1 MKKMTLPVFLLV
13 GLLGFS
19 ACTKKT
25 ETTKPARQV
34 NLAIWGNYLAPEEQ
48 KLFTDKTGIQLNIT
62 NYSSNEELLAKLQA
76 GASGFDV
83 IVPSDYMIE
92 IMTKMGILEKLDR
105 AQLSHFNEIN
115 PEFLGQTYDPKNEV
129 SVPYAWSVTGIA
141 IQRDLFKGTI
151 KTWKDFFENKEL
163 AGKISLLDDARE
175 VLGAALKSKGLSYN
189 TSNPADLKKAKDVLL
204 DVRKRVKMFRSDMVD
219 SLVNKEVAAGQ
230 AYSTDSNQAWK
241 KTQGHIDFVV
251 PEEGSTFGMDNLAI
265 IKGSKNVTEAHEL
278 INFMLQPQINA
289 LFVQNIM
296 AGPVLLHTVDF
307 LPEEIKKNKT
317 LFPGPNFLKKMEK
330 IHDLGETTRLYDE
343 AWTEVKSR

>member
-1 MKKMTLPVFLLV
+1 MKKTARALFLISA
-13 GLLGFS
+13 LLGFS
-19 ACTKKT
+19 ACTKKG
-25 ETTKPARQV
+25 ESAKPQRQV

-48 KLFTDKTGIQLNIT
+48 KLFTEKTGIQLNVT

-76 GASGFDV
+76 GASGYDV
-83 IVPSDYMIE
+83 VVPSDYMIE

-105 AQLSHFNEIN
+105 AQLSNFSEIN
-115 PEFLGQTYDPKNEV
+115 PDFLGQTYDPKNEV

-163 AGKISLLDDARE
+163 SGKISLLDDARE

-189 TSNPADLKKAKDVLL
+189 TTNPADLKKAKDVLL
-204 DVRKRVKMFRSDMVD
+204 DVRKRVKMFRSDMVE

-230 AYSTDSNQAWK
+230 AYSTDANQAWK
-241 KTQGHIDFVV
+241 KTGGKVDFIV

-265 IKGSKNVTEAHEL
+265 IKGSKNVKEAHEL
-278 INFMLQPQINA
+278 INFMLQPQMDA

-296 AGPVLLHTVDF
+296 AGPVLTRTADF
-307 LPEEIKKNKT
+307 LPAEIKKNTT
-317 LFPGPNFLKKMEK
+317 LFPAKNFLKKMEK
-330 IHDLGETTRLYDE
+330 IHDLGEATRMYDD